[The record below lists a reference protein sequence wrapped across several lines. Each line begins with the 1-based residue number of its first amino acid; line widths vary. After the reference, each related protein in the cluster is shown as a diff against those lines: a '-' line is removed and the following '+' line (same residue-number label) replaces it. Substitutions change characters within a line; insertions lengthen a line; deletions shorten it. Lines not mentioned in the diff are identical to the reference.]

1 MTKFY
6 NADEVRDCY
15 DRTAEEYAAQ
25 FLNELDGKP
34 FDRNLL
40 ERFSALL
47 PEGGRVYDFGC
58 GSGQTTKYLHDRG
71 RQTVIGLDFSEAA
84 IRLAQQHFPEIE
96 FGVDDMLASRMAS
109 DSADGI
115 LAFYAI
121 VHFTEVEVEQALKEW
136 LRLLKPGGLGLFS
149 FHIGEGSLPVTDF
162 LGVPGANATWHYL
175 DMDRALELAEQVG
188 FEVTEAVIRYP
199 YKDQEYAS
207 KRAYVMV
214 RKKRV
219 E

>member
-1 MTKFY
+1 M
-6 NADEVRDCY
+6 RG
-15 DRTAEEYAAQ
+15 AEEYAAK

-47 PEGGRVYDFGC
+47 PENGLVYDFGC
-58 GSGQTTKYLHDRG
+58 GSGQTTKYIHDRG
-71 RQTVIGLDFSEAA
+71 RQKVIGLDFSENA

-96 FGVDDMLASRMAS
+96 FQVDDMLASRMAS
-109 DSADGI
+109 GSADGI

-149 FHIGEGSLPVTDF
+149 FHTGEGFLAVTDF
-162 LGVPGANATWHYL
+162 LGVQGANATWHYL
-175 DMDRALELAEQVG
+175 DMDRALEIAGQAG
-188 FEVTEAVIRYP
+188 FDVIEAMIRYP
-199 YKDQEYAS
+199 YKDLEYAS

-214 RKKRV
+214 RRK
-219 E
+219 